1 MPLTLPGGLN
11 TFVPNWEAS
20 GKLAI
25 DYARDPNKFAINR
38 YAQIVPTQQ
47 MIGYYLFIDP
57 NEAGRILNTNLSDI
71 VWPDGNDAPT
81 GTDQTMAFNF
91 LAYRQTRYAP
101 TFRIGNMA
109 IEQADYDI
117 VMRHA
122 MAAAQ
127 KMMTGRT
134 QLATSLLTNTGNWPA
149 SNTSPI
155 FGGAITGN
163 SGTWAQSTTAR
174 QDIKRSLNYA
184 REVILNG
191 TLAAVDVENELHLV
205 ISTSL
210 AAALSQSQEI
220 VDYIKSSPEALAMVR
235 GELPGRNSF
244 YGLPDKLYGVPL
256 EVEKTRKV
264 TSHKGATPVITS
276 VFPTTSAALISRVGG
291 LEGVAGTPSF
301 STLTEFVYSKNE
313 MLVETM
319 VDPNNKRTSGR
330 IVHTDAYVLTSTASG
345 FLFTGC
351 Q

>member
-25 DYARDPNKFAINR
+25 DFARDPNKFAINR

-47 MIGYYLFIDP
+47 TIGYYLFIDP
-57 NEAGRILNTNLSDI
+57 DEAGRLQNVNLSDI

-81 GTDQTMAFNF
+81 GTDGTMGFNF
-91 LAYRQTRYAP
+91 LGFRCTRYAP

-134 QLATSLLTNTGNWPA
+134 QLAASLLTNPANWPA
-149 SNTSPI
+149 SNTAAVATGIP
-155 FGGAITGN
+155 GN

-184 REVILNG
+184 REIILDG

-220 VDYIKSSPEALAMVR
+220 VDYIKASPEALAQIR

-264 TSHKGATPVITS
+264 TTPKGVAPTITS
-276 VFPTTSAALISRVGG
+276 VFPTTSASLISRVGG

-319 VDPNNKRTSGR
+319 VDTNNKRTTGR
-330 IVHTDAYVLTSTASG
+330 VVHTDNYVLTSTASG